1 MKILVIGSGGR
12 EHALV
17 WKFRQSPRVTKV
29 YCAPGNG
36 GIANDAECVPVD
48 VKSLDSMITLAS
60 QIQPDLTVVGP
71 ELPLML
77 GVVDEF
83 TKRGW
88 RTFGPTKAAAQLE
101 TSKSFAKEF
110 LQRHRIPTAH
120 YAICDSPE
128 QLPDALAHFHPP
140 IVVKANGLAAG
151 KGVVIAKS
159 KDEAATVAHEMLSG
173 RMLGEAGSRVVLEE
187 FLQGDELSFLVV
199 SDGEHM
205 APLVA
210 AQDHKRVGDGDAG
223 PNTGGMGAYTT
234 PTIVDDQMRDW
245 LVAHIARPV
254 VAGMKAEGAEYKG
267 VLYCGLMMTARG
279 PMVLEFNCRFG
290 DPETQP
296 ILMRLESDL
305 VEAME
310 ASIDGRTSDGDF
322 KWSNDAAVCVV
333 MASGGYPGAYEAGK
347 KITGLDDAAKLDG
360 VKVFHAGTSSRDGA
374 FYTSGGRVLGVTA
387 RAAELQTAVQ
397 RAYEACAKIGFD
409 GAHYRKDIAARAL
422 QKK

>member
-17 WKFRQSPRVTKV
+17 WKLRQSPRVSKV

-36 GIANDAECVPVD
+36 GIAAEAECRPVD
-48 VKSLDSMITLAS
+48 VKSLESLVAVAN
-60 QIQPDLTVVGP
+60 QIRPDLTVVGP
-71 ELPLML
+71 ELPLKL

-83 TKRGW
+83 TRRGW

-101 TSKSFAKEF
+101 ISKSFAKEF
-110 LQRHRIPTAH
+110 LQRHHISTAH
-120 YAICDSPE
+120 YAICNSMDDVRP
-128 QLPDALAHFHPP
+128 ALQHFHPP
-140 IVVKANGLAAG
+140 VVVKADGLAAG
-151 KGVVIAKS
+151 KGVVIAKT
-159 KDEAATVAHEMLSG
+159 KDEAATVASEMLSG
-173 RMLGEAGSRVVLEE
+173 KMLGEAGARVVLEE
-187 FLQGDELSFLVV
+187 FLSGDELSFLVV
-199 SDGEHM
+199 SDGERV

-210 AQDHKRVGDGDAG
+210 AQDHKRVGDGDTG

-234 PTIVDDQMRDW
+234 RTIVDDKMRDW
-245 LVAHIARPV
+245 LVTHIARPV

-279 PMVLEFNCRFG
+279 PIVLEFNCRFG

-296 ILMRLESDL
+296 ILMRMESDL
-305 VEAME
+305 VEALE

-322 KWSNDAAVCVV
+322 RWSDDAAVTVV

-347 KITGLDDAAKLDG
+347 KISGLEDAAKLEG
-360 VKVFHAGTSSRDGA
+360 VKVFHAGTTAREGA

-387 RAAELQTAVQ
+387 RAVELQAAVQ
-397 RAYEACAKIGFD
+397 RAYDACGKISFE
-409 GAHYRKDIAARAL
+409 GAHYRRDIAARAL
-422 QKK
+422 KR